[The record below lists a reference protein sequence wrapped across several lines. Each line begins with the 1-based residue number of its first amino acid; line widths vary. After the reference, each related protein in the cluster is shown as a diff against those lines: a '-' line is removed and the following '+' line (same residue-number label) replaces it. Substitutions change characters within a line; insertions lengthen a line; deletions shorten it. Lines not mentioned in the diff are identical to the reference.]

1 MSERNK
7 NPSITIDANKELA
20 YDDDF
25 LDHLDRFAF
34 TIRHCRS
41 IGHVNKLLNC
51 TMFNIE
57 KLRRKLAIMMKHKQ
71 LLLEERD
78 IRFEELAEKLEKE
91 D

>member
-7 NPSITIDANKELA
+7 NPSITIDANKELT

-25 LDHLDRFAF
+25 WDHLDRFAF

-78 IRFEELAEKLEKE
+78 LRFEELAEKLEKE

>member
-7 NPSITIDANKELA
+7 RPILTVDANNVLS
-20 YDDDF
+20 YDDEAW
-25 LDHLDRFAF
+25 DHLDQFQF

-57 KLRRKLAIMMKHKQ
+57 KLKRKLAIMMKHKQ

-78 IRFEELAEKLEKE
+78 ARFEELAENLEPLE
-91 D
+91 

>member
-7 NPSITIDANKELA
+7 NPSMTIDANKELT
-20 YDDDF
+20 YDDDAWN
-25 LDHLDRFAF
+25 HLDRFEF

-41 IGHVNKLLNC
+41 IGHVNKILNC

-57 KLRRKLAIMMKHKQ
+57 KLKWKLAIMMKHKQ

-78 IRFEELAEKLEKE
+78 ARFEELAENLEKE

>member
-7 NPSITIDANKELA
+7 NRSITIDANKELA

-25 LDHLDRFAF
+25 WDHLDRFAF

-71 LLLEERD
+71 LLLQERD
-78 IRFEELAEKLEKE
+78 IRFEELAEK

>member
-1 MSERNK
+1 MTERNK
-7 NPSITIDANKELA
+7 NPSMTIDANKELA
-20 YDDDF
+20 YDDEVW
-25 LDHLDRFAF
+25 DHFERFQF

-41 IGHVNKLLNC
+41 IGHVNKILNC
-51 TMFNIE
+51 TIFNIE

>member
-7 NPSITIDANKELA
+7 NPSITIDTNKELA

-25 LDHLDRFAF
+25 WDHLDRFAF

-78 IRFEELAEKLEKE
+78 IRFEELAKKKKKE

>member
-20 YDDDF
+20 YDDVW
-25 LDHLDRFAF
+25 DHLDHFAF

-41 IGHVNKLLNC
+41 IGHVNKILNC

-78 IRFEELAEKLEKE
+78 IRFEELEEKLEKE

>member
-7 NPSITIDANKELA
+7 NPSITIDANKELV

-25 LDHLDRFAF
+25 WDHLDRFAF

-57 KLRRKLAIMMKHKQ
+57 KLRRKLAIMIKHKQ

-78 IRFEELAEKLEKE
+78 IRFKELAEKLEKE